1 MLKRELKINFKSLL
15 VWSSVVAIMLIMVF
29 SIYPS
34 LMKSENI
41 KMMDELINMFPQELM
56 RVFNMDII
64 SISSVYGWIKTEGYM
79 FICLFGSIYSSML
92 GANILWKKKKDKT
105 IEFLISKPVKRN
117 QIVTSKILCGIIN
130 IFSFSMIIF
139 IINMIGLLL
148 SNEMIWKEFLLIS
161 FVPLMLYY
169 LMFFISLLISVIIKK
184 SKTMTGISLIVVF
197 IPYLFQM
204 IGSISDNI
212 KILKQISFF
221 EFVSIR
227 YIIENA
233 HINYIY
239 LIISIIIIIISV
251 FITYTRYN
259 DKELV

>member
-92 GANILWKKKKDKT
+92 GANILW
-105 IEFLISKPVKRN
+105 FLISKPVKRN